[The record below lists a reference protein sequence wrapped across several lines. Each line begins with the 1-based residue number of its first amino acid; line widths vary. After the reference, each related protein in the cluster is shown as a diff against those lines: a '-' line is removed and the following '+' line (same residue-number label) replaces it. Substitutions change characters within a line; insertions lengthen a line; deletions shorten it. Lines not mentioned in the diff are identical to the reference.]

1 MNTTEFLK
9 LFEEDEMDF
18 SGQDL
23 HDIDLECL
31 NIDGLDFSHANLRN
45 AHLQKASLET
55 TDLRGTCLAG
65 TDFRTNS
72 LHVYI
77 DLLGEKLV
85 VEEINPVLKIPL
97 YWSHHPLP
105 TNE

>member
-1 MNTTEFLK
+1 MDPLVNSHTWKKPMDTTEFLK

-31 NIDGLDFSHANLRN
+31 NLDGFDFSHANLRS

-55 TDLRGTCLAG
+55 ADLTW
-65 TDFRTNS
+65 S
-72 LHVYI
+72 LP
-77 DLLGEKLV
+77 G
-85 VEEINPVLKIPL
+85 
-97 YWSHHPLP
+97 WS
-105 TNE
+105 